1 MEGALRAWAATWLS
15 RAGTPGVS
23 RRWLAALYDAGARLH
38 RWSYCGAPPAPGG
51 APWRRLLPAR
61 ALLARQRL
69 PAARAVSVGGNC
81 ALGGSGKTPMVE
93 FLAHAAL
100 ARGGEGG
107 EGAAVLVLTRGY
119 RGGDEARQLARNVP
133 SAALGVGGD
142 RARAAAHAL
151 AARGL
156 RTARWALLDD
166 ALQHPRVL
174 RDVDVLM
181 VNALQ
186 GVDDAFARTLPAGA
200 LREPWARALGRASV
214 VVLHHADL
222 AGAVRVAAVE
232 ARLRAL
238 APAALPFFHSRMVP
252 RGWMRVVAAEQ
263 GEGEGEGEG
272 EGDAPAHGLVEA
284 LPQSGAAAAVAFCG
298 VGFPEGFRRAVAASL
313 PGARVE
319 LRAFPDHHPFS
330 RAELAELRRIAQRD
344 DALVV
349 TTEKDWA
356 RSGPLMRE
364 ELGSRC
370 WVLRS
375 QLALSHGE
383 QDAFLR
389 LVLGADLP
397 GTGTGTGT
405 STGTG
410 SAVASK

>member
-1 MEGALRAWAATWLS
+1 MEGALRAWAGSWLS
-15 RAGTPGVS
+15 RTGMPGVL

-51 APWRRLLPAR
+51 AAGAPWRRLLPAR
-61 ALLARQRL
+61 ALLERQRL

-81 ALGGSGKTPMVE
+81 VLGGSGKTPMVE

-100 ARGGEGG
+100 ARGGGGG

-186 GVDDAFARTLPAGA
+186 GVEDAFARTLPAGA

-222 AGAVRVAAVE
+222 AGAVRVADVE
-232 ARLRAL
+232 ASLRAL
-238 APAALPFFHSRMVP
+238 APAELPFFHSHMVP

-263 GEGEGEGEG
+263 G
-272 EGDAPAHGLVEA
+272 DAPAQRLAEA
-284 LPQSGAAAAVAFCG
+284 LPRSGAAAAVAFCG
-298 VGFPEGFRRAVAASL
+298 VGFPEGFRRAVAASV

-356 RSGPLMRE
+356 RSGPLIRE

-375 QLALSHGE
+375 QLALLHGE
-383 QDAFLR
+383 QEAFLR

-397 GTGTGTGT
+397 GTGTG
-405 STGTG
+405 
-410 SAVASK
+410 SAVAST